1 MVIINCTGY
10 FKTWVDFEEI
20 KEFDLG
26 DGFVLIIDT
35 DSTKKVDKTFAVNGR
50 VNNNF
55 ANEIEVRKRVLKFLS
70 YLSVYIDAPSMD
82 LSFNSFSVENP
93 KEPNFGSSTIG
104 LYTIGGKSSI
114 NKLLTKGQLDKFR
127 SKIKIDDDNSLID
140 FYRNS
145 YSSDNVANYWYLY
158 LVFLEH
164 LLRNN
169 KGEKIEE
176 RKKIDDL
183 IKNIIKQNKYEK
195 DYMPKRRN
203 DYENGK
209 EWTIFIAIR
218 DSFSHGS
225 TFDGGNKLDIEK
237 ELNNNIDKFR
247 KIARDLILSLY

>member
-127 SKIKIDDDNSLID
+127 IKISL
-140 FYRNS
+140 
-145 YSSDNVANYWYLY
+145 
-158 LVFLEH
+158 
-164 LLRNN
+164 
-169 KGEKIEE
+169 
-176 RKKIDDL
+176 
-183 IKNIIKQNKYEK
+183 
-195 DYMPKRRN
+195 
-203 DYENGK
+203 
-209 EWTIFIAIR
+209 
-218 DSFSHGS
+218 
-225 TFDGGNKLDIEK
+225 
-237 ELNNNIDKFR
+237 KFQTH
-247 KIARDLILSLY
+247 LSLGLKMKLRLFAGIVRKSSRSKDRSCTWGRWKICAARSHKTNLRVFQLKTVVEISKRY